1 MRLRR
6 RSAESEHASRAGG
19 TVCRLLILAL
29 ALSTPLMN
37 RKVNKTVRLDPAAVT
52 QPAAER
58 DLQEHLRL
66 KPFAFVVV
74 VAAVVLTWTLTEL
87 ALSIRCWRLAPNF
100 S

>member
-1 MRLRR
+1 MAINGLRASDFVLTDAFIARLLPADCPAHVFRIIAEALLNELRR
-6 RSAESEHASRAGG
+6 LFPKHLKFEAG
-19 TVCRLLILAL
+19 
-29 ALSTPLMN
+29 
-37 RKVNKTVRLDPAAVT
+37 
-52 QPAAER
+52 

>member
-29 ALSTPLMN
+29 ALSTPLTN

-74 VAAVVLTWTLTEL
+74 VAVVLTWTLPEL
-87 ALSIRCWRLAPNF
+87 ALSIRCWRLALNF

>member
-29 ALSTPLMN
+29 ALSTPLTN

-74 VAAVVLTWTLTEL
+74 AVVLTWTLPEL
-87 ALSIRCWRLAPNF
+87 ALSIRCWRLALNF